1 MELPAPQLAAL
12 VAVVDH
18 GTFEAAARALHVT
31 PSAVS
36 QRIRALE
43 SAVGGVLVRRGAP
56 CAPTAA
62 GATLVRLGRAQALLA
77 AEARASLAPGSARA
91 DLSVAV
97 NADSLATWFRPV
109 LSVVAGWDDVVL
121 RLAVEDQGHSH
132 ELLRTGD
139 ALAAVTSDPTA
150 VQGCSVRPLGRMTY
164 VAAAAPALLERH
176 PWPGTPVV
184 VFNDKDRL
192 QHELLDSAG
201 LPMPSAVHRVPTSA
215 DFLAAVESGLGWGM
229 LPRAQLGPALVTLPG
244 LDPVEVPLF
253 WQRWRLDSP
262 VLDRLTDA
270 VVAAGAGLGSAR

>member
-18 GTFEAAARALHVT
+18 GTFEAAARSLHLT

-36 QRIRALE
+36 QRVRALE
-43 SAVGGVLVRRGAP
+43 SAIGSVLVRRGTP
-56 CAPTAA
+56 CTPTTA

-77 AEARASLAPGSARA
+77 AEARASLSPGSARA

-109 LSVVAGWDDVVL
+109 LAEVATWDDAVL
-121 RLAVEDQGHSH
+121 RLHVEDQGHSH
-132 ELLRTGD
+132 DLLRTGD
-139 ALAAVTSDPTA
+139 ALAAITSDAAA
-150 VQGCSVRPLGRMTY
+150 VQGCSVRPLGTMTY
-164 VAAAAPALLERH
+164 VAAASPTVLARS

-192 QHELLDSAG
+192 QHQLLDTVG
-201 LPMPSAVHRVPTSA
+201 LALPDAVHRVPTSA
-215 DFLAAVESGLGWGM
+215 DFLAALESGLGWGM
-229 LPRAQLGPALVTLPG
+229 VPQAQVSSALVRLPD
-244 LDPVEVPLF
+244 LAPIEVPLF

-262 VLDRLTDA
+262 LLDRLTDA
-270 VVAAGAGLGSAR
+270 VVAAAVPLSPTR